1 MIVGY
6 LIYSTFFSSFT
17 KVAGISSS
25 DRASSNL
32 LTNSYSSK
40 LSQLGSLSLSIISYF
55 LTSCFL
61 IGFFDSIIAASSSF

>member
-6 LIYSTFFSSFT
+6 LTNSTFFSSFI

-25 DRASSNL
+25 ERASSNL
-32 LTNSYSSK
+32 LTSSYSSK

-55 LTSCFL
+55 FTSCFL
-61 IGFFDSIIAASSSF
+61 IGFLDSIIAVSISL